1 LADTPNNGNGSLGS
15 AENYFA
21 GLSGVLAKLDLA
33 VVDRIS
39 SVLFEAYKA
48 GKTAFLLG
56 NGGSAALASH
66 FACDLGKG
74 TLVDGTPR
82 FRALALTDSVPML
95 TAWANDSNYADVFSQ
110 QLKNFVQSG
119 DIVFAI
125 SGSGNSPNVLKA
137 LETGREY
144 GAYNVGITGFQGGK
158 MKPLCDLCLVV
169 PSDNM
174 QYIEDVHLVI
184 THAVFAA
191 VREKIL
197 TARGANAVAAA
208 Y

>member
-1 LADTPNNGNGSLGS
+1 MPDSYDHKNRLPGTAQD
-15 AENYFA
+15 YFG
-21 GLSGVLAKLDLA
+21 GLNGVLAKLDLA
-33 VVDRIS
+33 AVDRIAN
-39 SVLFEAYKA
+39 VLFEAYKA
-48 GKTAFLLG
+48 GKTTFLFG

-74 TLVDGTPR
+74 TLVEGTPR
-82 FRALALTDSVPML
+82 FRALAFTDSVPML
-95 TAWANDSNYADVFSQ
+95 TAWANDSGYENVFSG

-119 DIVFAI
+119 DIAFAI

-137 LETGREY
+137 LETAREH
-144 GAYNVGITGFQGGK
+144 GAYNIGIGGFQGGK
-158 MKPLCDLCLVV
+158 MKALCDLCLVV

-184 THAVFAA
+184 THAIFSA
-191 VREKIL
+191 VRSKIL
-197 TARGANAVAAA
+197 NARGVAAMAAA